1 MYSGSFGNLLWRF
14 AMTSDAFIIFN
25 LLLSLNSYFLF
36 LVAKIHVFL
45 ENTNKKKEKMKKK

>member
-1 MYSGSFGNLLWRF
+1 
-14 AMTSDAFIIFN
+14 MTSDAFIIFN

-45 ENTNKKKEKMKKK
+45 ENTNKKKGKMKKK